1 MWLGIRVLGH
11 WTKPT
16 GNERN
21 FLMATI
27 VETAVAAGSFKT
39 LVQAVQAAG
48 LVETLSGPGPFTVFA
63 PTDEAFAKLPAGT
76 IDSLLKDIP
85 KLTAVLTYHVVPGKV
100 MAADVV
106 KSTSAKTVQGQSITI
121 DTRDGVKVDNAKV
134 MTTDVVADNGVIHII
149 DRVILPH

>member
-1 MWLGIRVLGH
+1 MRQDRS
-11 WTKPT
+11 KPWC
-16 GNERN
+16 RP
-21 FLMATI
+21 
-27 VETAVAAGSFKT
+27 
-39 LVQAVQAAG
+39 VQAAG
-48 LVETLSGPGPFTVFA
+48 LVETLSSPGPFTVFA
-63 PTDEAFAKLPAGT
+63 PTDAAFAKLPAGT

-121 DTRDGVKVDNAKV
+121 DTRDGVQVDNAKV

-149 DRVILPH
+149 DQVMLPH